1 MVITSTS
8 SVHVRR
14 FLRDI
19 DVRAEVLVI
28 GDLSREDAIEFWEKY
43 LPTNNPSTPVPT
55 LHLNFDDVY
64 VMYLVD
70 TCFTSNSA
78 TYVESVL
85 S

>member
-1 MVITSTS
+1 M
-8 SVHVRR
+8 
-14 FLRDI
+14 
-19 DVRAEVLVI
+19 I

-55 LHLNFDDVY
+55 LHLNFDD
-64 VMYLVD
+64 LVD